1 MEPLVFEPDRS
12 RTAARR
18 VFGSVIGIGG
28 GGMGCLLLLAGL
40 FMIPVALEGAKTNT
54 GALWLLMFPVAGLL
68 FLVVGSLFG
77 GMLWSTGA
85 GERIVVD
92 AEAITRRSGK
102 ATTRLPFREIASLN
116 AIWVRDSPRA
126 GHWVLVIST
135 RSGDRID
142 LGLAQDGYLAV
153 FDVQAILAALLPRLS
168 ATAQIDPRIR
178 AYASTGTM
186 QAAALP
192 G

>member
-28 GGMGCLLLLAGL
+28 GGLGCLLLLAGV
-40 FMIPVALEGAKTNT
+40 FMVPVALEGAKTNT
-54 GALWLLMFPVAGLL
+54 GALWLLVFPVAGLL
-68 FLVVGSLFG
+68 FLAVSSLFG
-77 GMLWSTGA
+77 ARLWSTGA
-85 GERIVVD
+85 GDRVVVD
-92 AEAITRRSGK
+92 AQAITRRSGT
-102 ATTRLPFREIASLN
+102 ATTRLALREVASLS

-126 GHWVLVIST
+126 GHWALVISSG
-135 RSGDRID
+135 SGDRID
-142 LGLAQDGYLAV
+142 LGLAQVGYLAI
-153 FDVQAILAALLPRLS
+153 FDVQAILAALLPRLG
-168 ATAQIDPRIR
+168 ATAQVDPRIR

-186 QAAALP
+186 QTTTPA